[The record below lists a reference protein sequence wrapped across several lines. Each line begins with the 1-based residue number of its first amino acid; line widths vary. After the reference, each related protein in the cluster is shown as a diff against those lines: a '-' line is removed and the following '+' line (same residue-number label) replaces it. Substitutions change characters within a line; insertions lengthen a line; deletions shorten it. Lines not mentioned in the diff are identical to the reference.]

1 MRRLLVLAC
10 SLVLAGGAAAT
21 STHAGPNRSWADAQ
35 IRLVTAHGL
44 MGGDAEA
51 FRPDDPITLGELAD
65 LAAGLTGRPAA
76 APTQPARRATMRELD
91 ARLVAAL
98 GLGSAARSFTQAVR
112 ATGLAPPNGFGTEVT
127 ARLLGL
133 RTNHPAAQD
142 ALERTPSD
150 PAPRAE
156 AAFSAARILGFSGW
170 ETAWLSTTTAT
181 FSLPQLSDWQRR
193 VLQTAVRF
201 VGYPYVW
208 GGTSERAQAPFGKQV
223 PGGFDCSGFVWR
235 VFKLERYPEA
245 PALAET
251 LRGRTTFAM
260 AGEVPASRRIR
271 FAALQPAD
279 LIFFG
284 DRGPS
289 SRPAQVGHMGIY
301 LGNGWFVHSSRYGVA
316 LEQLAGWYRD
326 RFAWGRRPLAE
337 AGLARA
343 A

>member
-1 MRRLLVLAC
+1 MRRLFVLVCTLALLT
-10 SLVLAGGAAAT
+10 SAAAASSLAGSA
-21 STHAGPNRSWADAQ
+21 RSWADAQ
-35 IRLVTAHGL
+35 IRSVTAHGL
-44 MGGDAEA
+44 MGGDAAA
-51 FRPDDPITLGELAD
+51 FRPDDPLTRGELAE
-65 LAAGLTGRPAA
+65 LAAGLTGVAATPPA
-76 APTQPARRATMRELD
+76 QPARQATVRELD

-98 GLGSAARSFTQAVR
+98 RLGSTARSFTQAVR
-112 ATGLAPPNGFGTEVT
+112 TAGLTPPNGFGTEVT

-142 ALERTPSD
+142 ALERTPSE
-150 PAPRAE
+150 PASRAE

-170 ETAWLSTTTAT
+170 ETAWLSATART
-181 FSLPQLSDWQRR
+181 FSLPQLDAWQRR

-208 GGTSERAQAPFGKQV
+208 GGTSERAQAPFGTQV
-223 PGGFDCSGFVWR
+223 PAGFDCSGFVWR
-235 VFKLERYPEA
+235 VFKLERYPDA

-251 LRGRTTFAM
+251 LRGRTTYAM
-260 AGEVPASRRIR
+260 AGEVPASKRIR

-279 LIFFG
+279 IVFFG

-289 SRPAQVGHMGIY
+289 SKPPQVGHMGIY

-316 LEQLAGWYRD
+316 LEQLAGWYRE

-337 AGLARA
+337 AGIERS
-343 A
+343 